1 MTPLEL
7 QSIYQ
12 KRRNYTFLLALLLIV
27 IVVISIINPGGIV
40 TTYLP
45 ATIFIIIFFLAFIIS
60 VLFLYNRDPSDL
72 TPLSIP
78 IDNLFF
84 KSLIALTHVG
94 LYIAFAC
101 WIAAAFNA
109 TTFNEIFYN
118 KDGLTIAIIGNY
130 ILLTAI
136 FLMSII
142 NFGQTRMIITGIIS
156 AFLIV
161 MYFCV
166 TFFVEKNSYNIN
178 NISKIKYPI
187 LIFYSLISIGILFLF
202 NNSKNFTIQTTN
214 EQIMTSYFLKTLM
227 FLVGGGISAAFI
239 YWIVTLISHFDSKT
253 SIIAFIIN
261 ALIVVTI
268 LGLVFKAIIAFKI
281 FGSSPL
287 INLIINILLYIPCI
301 FVNIIEL
308 IVNPFGGFHGSVLPA
323 FSLKQEYQ
331 NTTRGSVIM
340 LVISIL
346 LITLY
351 FSYPHI
357 KNKSVLQGGKQ
368 LLNEPMY
375 LNTERVI
382 GSYGT
387 LNNSD
392 VFNYQYAISFW
403 FYIDS
408 SSPSTNA
415 SYLKYTSLLNYG
427 NKPNVMYN
435 AKLNILRVV
444 MDQTGGP
451 PSTCTDLKI
460 THEEFDEN
468 GMRIIYKNK
477 DVLLQKWN
485 NMIINYT
492 GGTLD
497 IFLNGELVKSAV
509 QVIPYMKLD
518 NLSVG
523 QNNGLNGG
531 TCNVIYFKTPLNA
544 TQIYYIY
551 NSVKNKTPPTLYE

>member
-1 MTPLEL
+1 
-7 QSIYQ
+7 
-12 KRRNYTFLLALLLIV
+12 
-27 IVVISIINPGGIV
+27 
-40 TTYLP
+40 
-45 ATIFIIIFFLAFIIS
+45 
-60 VLFLYNRDPSDL
+60 
-72 TPLSIP
+72 
-78 IDNLFF
+78 
-84 KSLIALTHVG
+84 
-94 LYIAFAC
+94 
-101 WIAAAFNA
+101 
-109 TTFNEIFYN
+109 
-118 KDGLTIAIIGNY
+118 
-130 ILLTAI
+130 
-136 FLMSII
+136 
-142 NFGQTRMIITGIIS
+142 
-156 AFLIV
+156 
-161 MYFCV
+161 
-166 TFFVEKNSYNIN
+166 
-178 NISKIKYPI
+178 
-187 LIFYSLISIGILFLF
+187 
-202 NNSKNFTIQTTN
+202 
-214 EQIMTSYFLKTLM
+214 
-227 FLVGGGISAAFI
+227 
-239 YWIVTLISHFDSKT
+239 
-253 SIIAFIIN
+253 
-261 ALIVVTI
+261 
-268 LGLVFKAIIAFKI
+268 
-281 FGSSPL
+281 
-287 INLIINILLYIPCI
+287 
-301 FVNIIEL
+301 
-308 IVNPFGGFHGSVLPA
+308 
-323 FSLKQEYQ
+323 
-331 NTTRGSVIM
+331 M